1 MNRTLQNRLRYG
13 SLCSRLLHGEMAE
26 RFNAAV
32 LKTVERESVPGVRIP
47 LSPPLL
53 VMHRCHGPLKQRIDH
68 VGYLRSTLK
77 IVARFPPYR
86 EKTNNT
92 AGDKLRRRLE

>member
-1 MNRTLQNRLRYG
+1 MNPSPISTQFDAIIKPY
-13 SLCSRLLHGEMAE
+13 GEMAE

-32 LKTVERESVPGVRIP
+32 LKTVERDERSGGSNPP
-47 LSPPLL
+47 LSATL
-53 VMHRCHGPLKQRIDH
+53 VIHRCHGPLKQCIDH

-86 EKTNNT
+86 EKSNNT